1 MQAIRSL
8 SIKIAAALFAILML
22 VFMVTAVDWS
32 QITGG
37 SRSSVGEINGVS
49 VSYRNYQ
56 QMVQQALDRR
66 QREEGRTLNQED
78 IEQVRN
84 EVWDQLVQQMALN
97 REYRRRH
104 IGVTADEIA
113 EGIRTTPLPDFLTA
127 PQFQTEGRFD
137 PAKYQAWL
145 QSTEAATLIPAL
157 EGEYAEQIRRS
168 KLLGQVTAD
177 IYLSDAQLWQLYR
190 DQHEKATIELAA
202 IVPRTAV
209 PDSAVP
215 VTDEEVRR
223 YYDEHREE
231 FSRPATA
238 YLSYVQ
244 ILRTPDASDTAAA
257 RARAEALRRE
267 ILEGAPFA
275 EVARRESADSQSA
288 AKGGDLG
295 EFRRGSFDPAFEKAA
310 WSLKIGAVSEPV
322 LTPFG
327 YHLIQ
332 IESRSGD
339 RARGRHILVPIEVTG
354 SHREAL
360 DARADSL
367 EELAGERLDG
377 TVLDTVA
384 RIMNLRIGQTNPV
397 QKGTRVQIGLQVV
410 PDAGVWAFRARPG
423 ETSRIVEVSYAY
435 FLFRLDSLR
444 PEGVPPLAQIRPAVE
459 LAVRNEKKREAA
471 RRLAQDVSKRLAEG
485 STLAQAAQA
494 LKLPHQV
501 LGPFTRVT
509 PPFPAPQIVG
519 AAFGLPVGQVS
530 DALDTPEGIY
540 FVRVIKREPA
550 DSAQFAKAIDEFRL
564 QQLRLARQDRV
575 RNYLAALRDE
585 ARVTD
590 RRDRLFTTEAQAQ
603 AAQTRQGS

>member
-8 SIKIAAALFAILML
+8 SVKIAAALFAILMF

-49 VSYRNYQ
+49 VSYRSYQ

-66 QREEGRTLNQED
+66 QREEGRTLTQDD

-84 EVWDQLVQQMALN
+84 DVWDQLIQQMALD
-97 REYRRRH
+97 REYRRRR
-104 IGVTADEIA
+104 IGVTVEEIA
-113 EGIRTTPLPDFLTA
+113 EAIRTNPLPDFLTA
-127 PQFQTEGRFD
+127 PQFQTEGKFD

-145 QSTEAATLIPAL
+145 QSSEAAALMPAL
-157 EGEYAEQIRRS
+157 ETEYAEQIRRN

-177 IYLSDAQLWQLYR
+177 VYLSDAQLWQQYR
-190 DQHEKATIELAA
+190 DQHEQATIELAA
-202 IVPRTAV
+202 IVPRNAV
-209 PDSAVP
+209 PDSAVT
-215 VTDEEVRR
+215 VTEAEVAR
-223 YYDEHREE
+223 YYEQHREE
-231 FSRPATA
+231 FARPATA

-257 RARAEALRRE
+257 LARAVALRKE
-267 ILEGAPFA
+267 ILEGAPFE
-275 EVARRESADSQSA
+275 EVARRESADSQTAS
-288 AKGGDLG
+288 KGGDLG
-295 EFRRGSFDPAFEKAA
+295 EFRRGSFDPAFERAA
-310 WSLKIGAVSEPV
+310 WSLKIGALSEPV

-327 YHLIQ
+327 YHLIRVD
-332 IESRSGD
+332 SRTGD
-339 RARGRHILVPIEVTG
+339 RAKGRHILVPIEVTG
-354 SHREAL
+354 KHREAL

-367 EELAGERLDG
+367 EELAGERLDAAALE
-377 TVLDTVA
+377 TAA
-384 RIMNLRIGQTNPV
+384 RILNLRIGQTNPV
-397 QKGTRVQIGLQVV
+397 QKGSRVQIGLQVV

-444 PEGVPPLAQIRPAVE
+444 PEGVPPLEQIRPAVE

-471 RRLAQDVSKRLAEG
+471 RRIAQDLARRLAEG

-494 LKLPHQV
+494 LKLPHQQF
-501 LGPFTRVT
+501 GPFARVS
-509 PPFPAPQIVG
+509 PPIPSPQVVG

-530 DALDTPEGIY
+530 DPLETPEGIY
-540 FVRVIKREPA
+540 VVRVIKREGP
-550 DSAQFAKAIDEFRL
+550 DSAQFARAMDDFRL

-585 ARVTD
+585 AKVTD
-590 RRDRLFTTEAQAQ
+590 RRDRLLATEAQAQ
-603 AAQTRQGS
+603 AAQTRERS